1 MFTGSLVALIT
12 PFKNGS
18 VDEKGFEKFV
28 AWQIKE
34 GTDGLVPCGTTGESP
49 TLSMEEHKRVIDIC
63 IAAAKGTGVPVI
75 AGTGSNSTA
84 EAIDLTQHAKKA
96 GADAAM
102 LVVPYYNKPT
112 QEGLFQHFKAVAEAV
127 DIPILLYNV
136 PPRTG
141 GDMQVETVMRLSQ
154 VKNIIGI
161 KDASYDMARP
171 TLTKLKAKK
180 GFIQLSGEDASAVG
194 FLAQGGDGCI
204 SVTAN
209 VAPRLCGDMHDAWK
223 KRDLDKV
230 FEIQDRLM
238 PLHKAMFCE
247 TSPGPVKYGA
257 ELIGQCERRDAPADG
272 ADHREQQEGRARG
285 DGPCGPD
292 QLGSSSQKRV
302 IPSEARDLS
311 RCRSKVLAAL
321 GMTPVA
327 GRIDVDTRR
336 LQLAKKPDLDRTVV
350 AQNRK
355 ARHNYFIEETFEAG
369 LALTG
374 TEVKS
379 LRGGRSTIAESYV
392 TEEGGEAWL
401 VNANIPNTP
410 RATASITSRAGRA
423 SCCCTASRSTS

>member
-28 AWQIKE
+28 AWQIEE

-49 TLSMEEHKRVIDIC
+49 TLSYDEHKRVIDIC
-63 IAAAKGTGVPVI
+63 IATAKGTGVPVI
-75 AGTGSNSTA
+75 AGTGSNSTE
-84 EAIDLTQHAKKA
+84 EAIDLTRHAKKA

-141 GDMQVETVMRLSQ
+141 GDMQVDTVVRLSQ

-180 GFIQLSGEDASAVG
+180 GFLQLSGEDASAVG

-230 FEIQDRLM
+230 FELQDRLM
-238 PLHKAMFCE
+238 PLHKALFVE
-247 TSPGPVKYGA
+247 TSPAPVKYA
-257 ELIGQCERRDAPADG
+257 CELIGQASAKLRLPLVECTESTKKQVHDAMV
-272 ADHREQQEGRARG
+272 H
-285 DGPCGPD
+285 
-292 QLGSSSQKRV
+292 
-302 IPSEARDLS
+302 
-311 RCRSKVLAAL
+311 
-321 GMTPVA
+321 
-327 GRIDVDTRR
+327 
-336 LQLAKKPDLDRTVV
+336 
-350 AQNRK
+350 
-355 ARHNYFIEETFEAG
+355 AG
-369 LALTG
+369 L
-374 TEVKS
+374 
-379 LRGGRSTIAESYV
+379 I
-392 TEEGGEAWL
+392 
-401 VNANIPNTP
+401 N
-410 RATASITSRAGRA
+410 
-423 SCCCTASRSTS
+423 

>member
-28 AWQIKE
+28 AWQIAE

-63 IAAAKGTGVPVI
+63 IQTAKGTGVPVI
-75 AGTGSNSTA
+75 AGTGSNSTD
-84 EAIDLTQHAKKA
+84 EAIELTRHAKQA

-141 GDMQVETVMRLSQ
+141 GDMQVETVVRLSQ
-154 VKNIIGI
+154 VPNIIGI

-204 SVTAN
+204 SVTDNIAT
-209 VAPRLCGDMHDAWK
+209 RLCGDMHDAWK

-238 PLHKAMFCE
+238 PLHKALFVE

-257 ELIGQCERRDAPADG
+257 ELLGQSAAKMRLPLVECTEATKKQV
-272 ADHREQQEGRARG
+272 REAM
-285 DGPCGPD
+285 
-292 QLGSSSQKRV
+292 V
-302 IPSEARDLS
+302 
-311 RCRSKVLAAL
+311 
-321 GMTPVA
+321 
-327 GRIDVDTRR
+327 
-336 LQLAKKPDLDRTVV
+336 
-350 AQNRK
+350 
-355 ARHNYFIEETFEAG
+355 HAG
-369 LALTG
+369 L
-374 TEVKS
+374 
-379 LRGGRSTIAESYV
+379 I
-392 TEEGGEAWL
+392 
-401 VNANIPNTP
+401 N
-410 RATASITSRAGRA
+410 
-423 SCCCTASRSTS
+423 

>member
-12 PFKNGS
+12 PFKDGS

-49 TLSMEEHKRVIDIC
+49 TLSYDEHKRVIDIC
-63 IAAAKGTGVPVI
+63 IATARGTGVPVI
-75 AGTGSNSTA
+75 AGTGSNST
-84 EAIDLTQHAKKA
+84 
-96 GADAAM
+96 DAAM

-141 GDMQVETVMRLSQ
+141 GDMQVETVVRLSQ
-154 VKNIIGI
+154 VPNIIGI

-180 GFIQLSGEDASAVG
+180 GFLQLSGEDASAVG

-238 PLHKAMFCE
+238 PLHKALFVE
-247 TSPGPVKYGA
+247 TSPAPVKYAA
-257 ELIGQCERRDAPADG
+257 ELLGQSSAKLRLPLVECTEPTKKQV
-272 ADHREQQEGRARG
+272 REA
-285 DGPCGPD
+285 
-292 QLGSSSQKRV
+292 
-302 IPSEARDLS
+302 
-311 RCRSKVLAAL
+311 
-321 GMTPVA
+321 MM
-327 GRIDVDTRR
+327 
-336 LQLAKKPDLDRTVV
+336 
-350 AQNRK
+350 
-355 ARHNYFIEETFEAG
+355 HAG
-369 LALTG
+369 LL
-374 TEVKS
+374 
-379 LRGGRSTIAESYV
+379 
-392 TEEGGEAWL
+392 
-401 VNANIPNTP
+401 N
-410 RATASITSRAGRA
+410 
-423 SCCCTASRSTS
+423 

>member
-1 MFTGSLVALIT
+1 MFAGSLVALIT

-28 AWQIKE
+28 GWQIKE

-49 TLSMEEHKRVIDIC
+49 TLSMDEHKRVIDIC
-63 IAAAKGTGVPVI
+63 IATAKGTGVPVI

-84 EAIDLTQHAKKA
+84 EAIELTRHAKQA

-141 GDMQVETVMRLSQ
+141 GDMQVETVVRLSQ

-171 TLTKLKAKK
+171 TLTRLRARK
-180 GFIQLSGEDASAVG
+180 GFCQLSGEDASAVG

-209 VAPRLCGDMHDAWK
+209 VAPRLCADMHDAWK
-223 KRDLDKV
+223 ARNLDQV

-247 TSPGPVKYGA
+247 TSPGPVKFGA
-257 ELIGQCERRDAPADG
+257 ELIGQCSAE
-272 ADHREQQEGRARG
+272 
-285 DGPCGPD
+285 
-292 QLGSSSQKRV
+292 
-302 IPSEARDLS
+302 
-311 RCRSKVLAAL
+311 
-321 GMTPVA
+321 M
-327 GRIDVDTRR
+327 R
-336 LQLAKKPDLDRTVV
+336 LPMVP
-350 AQNRK
+350 
-355 ARHNYFIEETFEAG
+355 
-369 LALTG
+369 
-374 TEVKS
+374 
-379 LRGGRSTIAESYV
+379 IAESSKKAV
-392 TEEGGEAWL
+392 REAL
-401 VNANIPNTP
+401 VH
-410 RATASITSRAGRA
+410 AGLIN
-423 SCCCTASRSTS
+423 

>member
-1 MFTGSLVALIT
+1 MFAGSLVALIT

-28 AWQIKE
+28 GWQIKE

-49 TLSMEEHKRVIDIC
+49 TLSMDEHKRVIDIC
-63 IAAAKGTGVPVI
+63 IATAKGTGVPVI

-84 EAIDLTQHAKKA
+84 EAIELTKHAKQA

-141 GDMQVETVMRLSQ
+141 GDMQVETVVRLSQ

-180 GFIQLSGEDASAVG
+180 GFVQLSGEDASAVG

-209 VAPRLCGDMHDAWK
+209 VAPRLCADMHDAWK
-223 KRDLDKV
+223 ARNLDKV

-247 TSPGPVKYGA
+247 TSPGPVKFGA
-257 ELIGQCERRDAPADG
+257 ELIDQCSAE
-272 ADHREQQEGRARG
+272 
-285 DGPCGPD
+285 
-292 QLGSSSQKRV
+292 
-302 IPSEARDLS
+302 
-311 RCRSKVLAAL
+311 
-321 GMTPVA
+321 M
-327 GRIDVDTRR
+327 R
-336 LQLAKKPDLDRTVV
+336 LPMVP
-350 AQNRK
+350 
-355 ARHNYFIEETFEAG
+355 
-369 LALTG
+369 
-374 TEVKS
+374 
-379 LRGGRSTIAESYV
+379 IAESSKKAV
-392 TEEGGEAWL
+392 REAL
-401 VNANIPNTP
+401 VH
-410 RATASITSRAGRA
+410 AGLIN
-423 SCCCTASRSTS
+423 

>member
-28 AWQIKE
+28 AWQIAE

-63 IAAAKGTGVPVI
+63 IQTAKGTGVPVI
-75 AGTGSNSTA
+75 AGTGSNSTD
-84 EAIDLTQHAKKA
+84 EAIELTRHAKQA

-141 GDMQVETVMRLSQ
+141 GDMQVETVVRLSQ
-154 VKNIIGI
+154 VPNIIGI

-209 VAPRLCGDMHDAWK
+209 IAPRLCGDMHDAWK

-238 PLHKAMFCE
+238 PLHKALFVE

-257 ELIGQCERRDAPADG
+257 ELLGQSSAKMRLPLVECTEATKKQV
-272 ADHREQQEGRARG
+272 REAM
-285 DGPCGPD
+285 
-292 QLGSSSQKRV
+292 V
-302 IPSEARDLS
+302 
-311 RCRSKVLAAL
+311 
-321 GMTPVA
+321 
-327 GRIDVDTRR
+327 
-336 LQLAKKPDLDRTVV
+336 
-350 AQNRK
+350 
-355 ARHNYFIEETFEAG
+355 HAG
-369 LALTG
+369 L
-374 TEVKS
+374 
-379 LRGGRSTIAESYV
+379 I
-392 TEEGGEAWL
+392 
-401 VNANIPNTP
+401 N
-410 RATASITSRAGRA
+410 
-423 SCCCTASRSTS
+423 